1 MEEDAPRS
9 KFLTACTQVDVEVN
23 YITEQFHFANIKAMP
38 NYTLYMYFVIQQHMM
53 SPMIHQ
59 HGSSH
64 QLTSLGPATPGPMTP
79 MTPSS
84 ADPGI
89 VPQLQ

>member
-1 MEEDAPRS
+1 MA
-9 KFLTACTQVDVEVN
+9 FI
-23 YITEQFHFANIKAMP
+23 YI
-38 NYTLYMYFVIQQHMM
+38 FVFQQNMM
-53 SPMIHQ
+53 SPAVNQHQ
-59 HGSSH
+59 SA
-64 QLTSLGPATPGPMTP
+64 QLPSLGPATPGPMTP

>member
-1 MEEDAPRS
+1 
-9 KFLTACTQVDVEVN
+9 
-23 YITEQFHFANIKAMP
+23 
-38 NYTLYMYFVIQQHMM
+38 M
-53 SPMIHQ
+53 SPAVGMA
-59 HGSSH
+59 
-64 QLTSLGPATPGPMTP
+64 GPLSGMQQPPSVSQPMSMNIYGAPSTPMTP